1 MKRALFALALW
12 LSGSPVFAWTNGELL
27 IWMDADRGRAI
38 EHVIKQFEERYGVKV
53 RIESPEDI
61 AANFTIAAQSGKG
74 PDIVMWAHDR
84 VGEWAESGIIYPIDV
99 SDEFRNR
106 FLPKGWEGVTYKQRI
121 WGYPIG
127 LETVTLVYN
136 KKLVDGPLPTRLSEL
151 ETLNAKI
158 KKERPGITSILWDYK
173 SPYYS
178 WGILASAGAYIFAK
192 YEGDYDIKNVGV
204 ANPGAVKALA
214 KITGLVESG
223 VLPRSVS
230 YSVAEDLMG
239 QGKLA
244 MMISGPWCWRNLTRN
259 GIDFGVAPIPGVEGN
274 PGKPLVGVVA
284 AYINRS
290 TPNKDLAKEFIQN
303 FLLSEDGLRGL
314 DNGKAIGIPSLISLY
329 EEVAKQNDLIRQM
342 KSCSDAGEVMP
353 NIPRMSRFWT
363 SVGNALQIVTSG
375 KASPQ
380 TALKEAESTMRAP

>member
-1 MKRALFALALW
+1 MKRALLVLALW
-12 LSGSPVFAWTNGELL
+12 LSGSPAFAWTNGELL

-38 EHVIKQFEERYGVKV
+38 QPIVKQFEDRYGVKIT
-53 RIESPEDI
+53 IESPEDI
-61 AANFTIAAQSGKG
+61 PTNFTMAAQSGKG
-74 PDIVMWAHDR
+74 PDIAFWAHDR
-84 VGEWAESGIIYPIDV
+84 IGEWADSGIIAPVTV
-99 SDEFRNR
+99 SDEFRTKY
-106 FLPKGWEGVTYKQRI
+106 LPKGWEGVSYKQQI

-136 KKLVDGPLPTRLSEL
+136 KKLIGGPPPQRLSEL
-151 ETLNAKI
+151 EALNAKI
-158 KKERPGITSILWDYK
+158 KKEHPGVTSILWDYK

-204 ANPGAVKALA
+204 ANPGAVRALA

-223 VLPRSVS
+223 LLPRSVS

-244 MMISGPWCWRNLTRN
+244 MMISGPWCWRNLVRN
-259 GIDFGVAPIPGVEGN
+259 GIDFGVAPIPGVDGN

-284 AYINRS
+284 AYVNRS
-290 TPNKDLAKEFIQN
+290 TPNKDLAKDFIQN
-303 FLLSEDGLRGL
+303 FLLSEEGERAL
-314 DNGKAIGIPSLISLY
+314 DEGKAIGIPSLISFY
-329 EEVAKQNDLIRQM
+329 EKVAKENELVRQM
-342 KSCSDAGEVMP
+342 KSCADAGDVMP
-353 NIPRMSRFWT
+353 NIPQMNRFWA
-363 SVGNALQIVTSG
+363 SVGNALQIATNG

-380 TALKEAESTMRAP
+380 TALKEAETTMRGP

>member
-1 MKRALFALALW
+1 L
-12 LSGSPVFAWTNGELL
+12 
-27 IWMDADRGRAI
+27 D
-38 EHVIKQFEERYGVKV
+38 
-53 RIESPEDI
+53 
-61 AANFTIAAQSGKG
+61 
-74 PDIVMWAHDR
+74 
-84 VGEWAESGIIYPIDV
+84 
-99 SDEFRNR
+99 
-106 FLPKGWEGVTYKQRI
+106 
-121 WGYPIG
+121 
-127 LETVTLVYN
+127 
-136 KKLVDGPLPTRLSEL
+136 
-151 ETLNAKI
+151 AKI

-363 SVGNALQIVTSG
+363 SVGNAFQIATSG

>member
-1 MKRALFALALW
+1 MKRALLALALW
-12 LSGSPVFAWTNGELL
+12 LSGPPVFAWTNGELL

-38 EHVIKQFEERYGVKV
+38 EHVVKQFEDRYGVKV
-53 RIESPEDI
+53 KIESPEDI
-61 AANFTIAAQSGKG
+61 PANFTMAAQCGKG
-74 PDIVMWAHDR
+74 PDIAMWAHDR
-84 VGEWAESGIIYPIDV
+84 IGEWADSGIIAPIDV
-99 SDEFRNR
+99 SEEFRNK
-106 FLPKGWEGVTYKQRI
+106 FLPKGWEGVTYKQKI
-121 WGYPIG
+121 WGYPVG

-136 KKLVDGPLPTRLSEL
+136 KKLVDGPPPNRLSEL
-151 ETLNAKI
+151 EALDAKI
-158 KKERPGITSILWDYK
+158 KQEHPGVTSILWDYK

-192 YEGDYDIKNVGV
+192 YQGDYDIKNIGV
-204 ANPGAVKALA
+204 ANPGAVKALG

-259 GIDFGVAPIPGVEGN
+259 GIDFGVAPIPGVDGN

-284 AYINRS
+284 TYINRS

-303 FLLSEDGLRGL
+303 FLLSEEGERGL
-314 DNGKAIGIPSLISLY
+314 DNGKAIGIPSLTSLY
-329 EEVAKQNDLIRQM
+329 QQVAKQNDLIRQI

-353 NIPRMSRFWT
+353 NIPQMNRFWA
-363 SVGNALQIVTSG
+363 SVGNALQIATNG
-375 KASPQ
+375 QAPPQ
-380 TALKEAESTMRAP
+380 TALKEAESTMQAP